1 VVPVIALIGR
11 PNVGKSTLF
20 NRLTQTKDALVA
32 DLPGLTRDRQYG
44 FASFKE
50 QVLIVVDTGGLA
62 AADSVLDHA
71 SEAQSRQAI
80 EEADAVVFLVDGRD
94 GLTTADRQVASGLRG
109 INKPIVVAVNKSEGV
124 DAPLV
129 TAEFFELGLG
139 EPLAISALRGQ
150 RIDVLLGDL
159 LEGFDLE
166 PVHPGTVGA
175 KGEMEV
181 AIIGRP
187 NAGKSTLVNRLL
199 GEDRVLTSDQPGT
212 TRDSVRVHLNRGG
225 EDYWLVDTAGLRRRA
240 RIDNDIEHWSVAQT
254 LTAIDRCSVV
264 VALIDSQVGVTDQD
278 LHLIGLALQRGRPVA
293 IGVNKWDGL
302 SNDERRQIKSEL
314 DRLLDF
320 AKFVKVICLSALHG
334 SRIDDLMAAAR
345 RAHDS
350 GQRDLPT
357 ADVNR
362 ILEGAVQAHPPPLA
376 RGRRIRLR
384 YAHQG
389 GRRPPRI
396 VIHGNQTAQ
405 LPDHYRRY
413 LANTFRQAFK
423 LEGAPLALEF
433 KQGDNPFAG
442 RRNELTPRQRR
453 HRERLIRHDKKK
465 KRR

>member
-1 VVPVIALIGR
+1 
-11 PNVGKSTLF
+11 
-20 NRLTQTKDALVA
+20 
-32 DLPGLTRDRQYG
+32 
-44 FASFKE
+44 
-50 QVLIVVDTGGLA
+50 
-62 AADSVLDHA
+62 
-71 SEAQSRQAI
+71 
-80 EEADAVVFLVDGRD
+80 
-94 GLTTADRQVASGLRG
+94 
-109 INKPIVVAVNKSEGV
+109 
-124 DAPLV
+124 
-129 TAEFFELGLG
+129 
-139 EPLAISALRGQ
+139 
-150 RIDVLLGDL
+150 
-159 LEGFDLE
+159 
-166 PVHPGTVGA
+166 
-175 KGEMEV
+175 M

-212 TRDSVRVHLNRGG
+212 TRDSVRVHLNRAGQ
-225 EDYWLVDTAGLRRRA
+225 DYWLVDTAGLRRRA

-264 VALIDSQVGVTDQD
+264 VALIDSRVGVTDQD

-302 SNDERRQIKSEL
+302 SNDERRAIDSEL

-320 AKFVKVICLSALHG
+320 AKFVKVIRLSALHG
-334 SRIDDLMAAAR
+334 SRIDDLMKAAR
-345 RAHDS
+345 RAHLS
-350 GQRDLPT
+350 GQRELPT

-362 ILEGAVQAHPPPLA
+362 VLEGAVQAHPPPVA

-389 GRRPPRI
+389 GRLPPRI
-396 VIHGNQTAQ
+396 VIHGNQTGQ
-405 LPDHYRRY
+405 IPDHYRRY

-453 HRERLIRHDKKK
+453 RRQRLIRHDKGK